1 MPDPAANHFYSKG
14 CCLHVLT
21 WAKSNFVKRAEHE
34 IIDDLRNDTTIQLL
48 NYASGGGGVA
58 DGQNAYLY
66 MLLQDF
72 FDVCNCPECSR
83 WQSECSKL
91 SDDDGEMDEPRRF
104 WFNPPA
110 KKSRTDEESAPGATG
125 TASPHGDHGREVYAG
140 NPSSSA
146 AGPATMVTA
155 AAHGEESVAATGTA
169 SPHHGDH
176 GCEVYS
182 HPSASGPVTV
192 DADADATRSPATI
205 VLDDDDDASS
215 WVSVWPLSLNLS
227 EVRAETIHIQLHD
240 VGHDGH
246 DDGPAARVRVHANW
260 HGLATRPRGVFE
272 LAPGGLASIRVGL
285 YPAVS
290 RQAVPREAAFE
301 ILVQRGALL
310 PSTDETDDPA
320 VLRRFTI
327 NARRAHLAL

>member
-1 MPDPAANHFYSKG
+1 
-14 CCLHVLT
+14 
-21 WAKSNFVKRAEHE
+21 
-34 IIDDLRNDTTIQLL
+34 
-48 NYASGGGGVA
+48 
-58 DGQNAYLY
+58 
-66 MLLQDF
+66 MLPQDF

-110 KKSRTDEESAPGATG
+110 KKSRTDEESAPGAAG

-140 NPSSSA
+140 NPSSAA

-182 HPSASGPVTV
+182 HPSASGPDTV
-192 DADADATRSPATI
+192 
-205 VLDDDDDASS
+205 DDDDDASS
-215 WVSVWPLSLNLS
+215 RVSVWPLSLNLS
-227 EVRAETIHIQLHD
+227 EVRAETIHIQFHD
-240 VGHDGH
+240 DGHDGH
-246 DDGPAARVRVHANW
+246 DDGPAARVRVHTNW
-260 HGLATRPRGVFE
+260 HGLGTRPLGVFE

-290 RQAVPREAAFE
+290 RQAVPREAAFQ
-301 ILVQRGALL
+301 ILVQPGALL

>member
-1 MPDPAANHFYSKG
+1 
-14 CCLHVLT
+14 
-21 WAKSNFVKRAEHE
+21 
-34 IIDDLRNDTTIQLL
+34 
-48 NYASGGGGVA
+48 
-58 DGQNAYLY
+58 
-66 MLLQDF
+66 
-72 FDVCNCPECSR
+72 
-83 WQSECSKL
+83 
-91 SDDDGEMDEPRRF
+91 MDEPRRF

-110 KKSRTDEESAPGATG
+110 KKSRTDKESAPGAAG
-125 TASPHGDHGREVYAG
+125 TASPHGGHGREVCTG
-140 NPSSSA
+140 NPSSA
-146 AGPATMVTA
+146 AAWPATMVTA
-155 AAHGEESVAATGTA
+155 AAHGEESVAATA

-205 VLDDDDDASS
+205 VLDDDDASS
-215 WVSVWPLSLNLS
+215 WVSVCPLCLNLS

-240 VGHDGH
+240 DGHDGH
-246 DDGPAARVRVHANW
+246 DDGPAARVRVHTNW

-285 YPAVS
+285 YPAVG
-290 RQAVPREAAFE
+290 RQAVSREAAFE